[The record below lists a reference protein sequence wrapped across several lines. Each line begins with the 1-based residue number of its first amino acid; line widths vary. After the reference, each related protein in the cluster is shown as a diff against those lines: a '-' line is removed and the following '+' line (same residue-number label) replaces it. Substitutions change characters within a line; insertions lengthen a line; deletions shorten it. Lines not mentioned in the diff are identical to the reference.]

1 MCDAGQEI
9 YYTTHEFFLSERS
22 LYLVI
27 FNLSKGLNA
36 AYMEHWLQSIV
47 ATHLDQ
53 CAEEQVEAI
62 ALELTE
68 KYSARFPNIKTVK
81 FVSCS
86 LGKGL
91 GAVQEAI
98 EEVVGS
104 QEHMGERMPKSYMAL
119 ERALIAE
126 RAKRVP
132 PVLSWEEFRELA
144 KRCGVD
150 DDLGTLHH
158 HLIIFTIFTI
168 NTTIFLSSTG
178 ASRGFGAAAA
188 AGLRHEEE
196 TEGAPA
202 KRGRQARQE
211 QRSLRCH
218 SAPAQPG
225 LPRTIYYS
233 FIIQLISQFICFVL
247 TFL

>member
-1 MCDAGQEI
+1 MHLCCAGQEI

-47 ATHLDQ
+47 ARAPDAPVMIVGTHLDQ

-150 DDLGTLHH
+150 DDLGTHHHH
-158 HLIIFTIFTI
+158 HLIT
-168 NTTIFLSSTG
+168 
-178 ASRGFGAAAA
+178 
-188 AGLRHEEE
+188 
-196 TEGAPA
+196 
-202 KRGRQARQE
+202 
-211 QRSLRCH
+211 
-218 SAPAQPG
+218 
-225 LPRTIYYS
+225 
-233 FIIQLISQFICFVL
+233 FIIITTSVTCGWRWLL
-247 TFL
+247 